1 MITRLCASAT
11 ITVLALVTVMVGPG
25 YRQASAVDVQ
35 PTTTI
40 YLPNIVKM
48 LGGADGWNT
57 PIIVQNV
64 GTARADV
71 TFEFYRFSDGA
82 LSRTRTV
89 TGLAPGTSVFDSP
102 NHDEE
107 LSPNG
112 QYSVV
117 VKSYGSPVLEVVNE
131 HQNEANPQRQEA
143 LSYDG
148 LTTGST
154 KVFLPRVANA
164 NGWYCTVIAQN
175 LGSGVA
181 ALTANFRSTDGLKT
195 AQITRAIPA
204 LGSKFIDPRFEPA
217 LAAGTDYSVV
227 MTSTQPIGVVVNCH
241 NDDTS
246 ILQPRA
252 YSYNGV
258 LASNEITTF
267 GAYAAKN
274 VGGRSSRIFVQ
285 NSGTAL
291 AHPTMK
297 LYQLGSWDFDTV
309 QSPPAGLQ
317 PGAVWTY
324 DLASSGLFDGEKT
337 LAVVG
342 GQFSLLVETIG
353 PSSAMAYTGGTE
365 WATRIYLPN
374 VTKTLGGPS
383 GWTTPFI
390 VQSQGA
396 FVASIRW
403 YRMSDGVQVFSQTL
417 ALGLALQGTGYK
429 IDPGFWA
436 QLANNTQY
444 AVVIESS
451 TGGVG
456 AVVLELNNRGGDSAM
471 AYEAMTAA
479 PPTAFGVSNCTPSAS
494 GAGASVRCR
503 MYGFPPGTSSVT
515 YTVQRSGG
523 TSSQETLTDEP
534 IAADG
539 SWGLTTS
546 SASAGVNTVTVTA
559 GGVTR

>member
-1 MITRLCASAT
+1 
-11 ITVLALVTVMVGPG
+11 
-25 YRQASAVDVQ
+25 
-35 PTTTI
+35 
-40 YLPNIVKM
+40 
-48 LGGADGWNT
+48 
-57 PIIVQNV
+57 
-64 GTARADV
+64 
-71 TFEFYRFSDGA
+71 
-82 LSRTRTV
+82 
-89 TGLAPGTSVFDSP
+89 
-102 NHDEE
+102 
-107 LSPNG
+107 
-112 QYSVV
+112 
-117 VKSYGSPVLEVVNE
+117 
-131 HQNEANPQRQEA
+131 
-143 LSYDG
+143 
-148 LTTGST
+148 
-154 KVFLPRVANA
+154 
-164 NGWYCTVIAQN
+164 
-175 LGSGVA
+175 
-181 ALTANFRSTDGLKT
+181 
-195 AQITRAIPA
+195 
-204 LGSKFIDPRFEPA
+204 
-217 LAAGTDYSVV
+217 
-227 MTSTQPIGVVVNCH
+227 
-241 NDDTS
+241 
-246 ILQPRA
+246 
-252 YSYNGV
+252 
-258 LASNEITTF
+258 
-267 GAYAAKN
+267 
-274 VGGRSSRIFVQ
+274 
-285 NSGTAL
+285 
-291 AHPTMK
+291 
-297 LYQLGSWDFDTV
+297 
-309 QSPPAGLQ
+309 
-317 PGAVWTY
+317 
-324 DLASSGLFDGEKT
+324 
-337 LAVVG
+337 
-342 GQFSLLVETIG
+342 
-353 PSSAMAYTGGTE
+353 GGTE

-494 GAGASVRCR
+494 RAGASVRCR

-559 GGVTR
+559 GGVTRSASFTTSAPTFSVQITQSTNGAIVARTKPAAVCVAWAYLPNNTYSQASELYVVNSADANGMVRWDYPPD